1 VLKAVDEVPVARME
15 ASLQEYPG
23 YTGNDRIP
31 SGGIASV
38 EVYSDGAFKLRLSVT
53 GLELGCTKCGVHIHT
68 GTTCDDA
75 ALVGDHYWNPAI
87 YGEADPWIAANGAY
101 YDAGVLAQVEKYF
114 YFDSGY
120 GFEEIKNHSVVLR
133 CQDGSGILCG
143 TLTPTTSE
151 GALFG

>member
-1 VLKAVDEVPVARME
+1 
-15 ASLQEYPG
+15 
-23 YTGNDRIP
+23 
-31 SGGIASV
+31 
-38 EVYSDGAFKLRLSVT
+38 VT

-68 GTTCDDA
+68 GTTSDDA

-120 GFEEIKNHSVVLR
+120 GFEEIKTTPLFSSLKTVAASFVV
-133 CQDGSGILCG
+133 
-143 TLTPTTSE
+143 P
-151 GALFG
+151 